1 MFNPTRELLLNSTLW
16 LCVGILVLLVW
27 QYVKLRGRPDS
38 ASQAKENVV
47 RLLSARPVIALLF
60 LCAVLRAGFVLYIS
74 YVAPLDVMQD
84 IVSAQLLQR
93 GESAYPPQM
102 APLIVAS
109 LKSEPPRFSLGAL
122 FPRLKQKEQWETH
135 GFLPLQAHPPHLIL
149 LTVPFVALLGV
160 HGAALAINLVSLSGL
175 LLIVILIYR
184 SGAFQ
189 LSGRTACLIG
199 IVSLSWE
206 PVLSLLRQ
214 GQSGLL
220 VGSLIVLGWYLLR
233 RGHVAAAGI
242 PISIAVSLKLYPGVL
257 LVYLLFRYRRAFA
270 SAMATL
276 AVLMVGAI
284 PLGGWR
290 LFTEYSGIAGRVTA
304 IYGGHPLN
312 LSLLGI
318 LRKNGLQVSVPA
330 FAAIVVGLIGGAVLL
345 LVLQRG
351 AVPGKRLLDLEFSL
365 FAAFTLL
372 VSPITWDHYLVIL
385 ILPLVVIGNSVLN
398 EKANWASMIAFALL
412 ALVIAIPAPS
422 LVFPFGTQ
430 QLARLVNVR
439 TGSILTLALAV
450 LTAWIARLQYQ
461 AAADGSRAHRP
472 YLANVVSTGGRS

>member
-1 MFNPTRELLLNSTLW
+1 VFNPTRELLLNSTLW
-16 LCVGILVLLVW
+16 FCVGILVLLVW

-38 ASQAKENVV
+38 ASQAKEKVV
-47 RLLSARPVIALLF
+47 RLLSARPVIFFLC

-102 APLIVAS
+102 APLIVRS

-149 LTVPFVALLGV
+149 LTIPFVVLLGV

-175 LLIVILIYR
+175 MLIVILIYR

-189 LSGRTACLIG
+189 LSGRTAWLIG

-233 RGHVAAAGI
+233 RGHITAAGI

-276 AVLMVGAI
+276 AVLLLAAI
-284 PLGGWR
+284 PLGGLR
-290 LFTEYSGIAGRVTA
+290 LFTEYSGIAGKVTA
-304 IYGGHPLN
+304 MYGGHPLN

-330 FAAIVVGLIGGAVLL
+330 FAAIVVGVIGGAVLL

-351 AVPGKRLLDLEFSL
+351 APGKRLLDLEFSL
-365 FAAFTLL
+365 FAALTLL
-372 VSPITWDHYLVIL
+372 VSPITWDHYIVIL

-398 EKANWASMIAFALL
+398 EKANWANMIGLAML

-439 TGSILTLALAV
+439 TASILTLALAA
-450 LTAWIARLQYQ
+450 LSAWIARLQYE
-461 AAADGSRAHRP
+461 AATKGSRAHRP
-472 YLANVVSTGGRS
+472 ELANVVSSVGRS